1 MNSKRFFAWCR
12 TAVGKI
18 WYKPDRDEVHK
29 ELYGHMLD
37 RYDRLLEKGY
47 TPEEAEEKT
56 LRAMGDAEELALE
69 MKKTHNTVWSK
80 TIVIT
85 RWVIAVLLLP
95 FVLALLGFS
104 TQLIGDSVYHNI
116 MNPLIAPEENALAKC
131 VTARTDG
138 YTVTVTAAAAE
149 QGYLYAV
156 VKIDSPSHLMGDDE
170 ILKYFWILDSNGN
183 RKELSTQDFKSYRSG
198 LTEYTY
204 LIRCQTS
211 CSQIPE
217 WFRLCCDRAGRNVVL
232 HVALVE

>member
-47 TPEEAEEKT
+47 SPQEAEEKT
-56 LRAMGDAEELALE
+56 LRAMGDAGELALE
-69 MKKTHNTVWSK
+69 MKKTHNTIWSK

-85 RWVIAVLLLP
+85 RWAIAALLLP

-104 TQLIGDSVYHNI
+104 MQLIGDSFYHNI
-116 MNPLIAPEENALAKC
+116 MNPLIAPGENALAQR
-131 VTARTDG
+131 VTAGTDG

-149 QGYLYAV
+149 KGYLYAV
-156 VKIDSPSHLMGDDE
+156 VKINSPSHLMGDDE

-183 RKELSTQDFKSYRSG
+183 RKELSARDFESYRSG

-204 LIRCQTS
+204 LIKYRAS
-211 CSQIPE
+211 YSQNPE
-217 WFRLCCDRAGRNVVL
+217 WFRLCCDRAGRNVILYVDL
-232 HVALVE
+232 GG